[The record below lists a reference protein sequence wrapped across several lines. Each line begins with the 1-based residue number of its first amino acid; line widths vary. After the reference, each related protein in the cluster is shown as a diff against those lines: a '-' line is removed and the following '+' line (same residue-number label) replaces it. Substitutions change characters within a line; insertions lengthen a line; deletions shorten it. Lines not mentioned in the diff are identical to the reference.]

1 MAEDI
6 TFDPNDLEQ
15 LRCKVADMFDNPPAG
30 RDSPNGRRITIE
42 EVFGS
47 NPSYAEQLAFYDVE
61 IVYYGLDPTF
71 DNPLCYWKRVP
82 RTQEEVDQLNAKAME
97 GDALSMLIVAQ
108 NKDRMGEYEA
118 AITWFKRIAET
129 GSIPTPTAYVRI
141 GEYFLA
147 GDGVERDPEIAVQ
160 SFELAIDIAADSIA
174 MLHLGRCYIEG
185 LGVEKDVEKGLSLL
199 ERSARQGNS
208 NARYYLGLLYRDGKV
223 VEQDFIKALKWYELS
238 AWGYNKVSFTD
249 LINLLLSTESPEK
262 ALVDRALF
270 WAKLYYDRG
279 EPRAYYIMGRFYQD
293 GLGVEQDKE
302 KGEKLLRKAAD
313 MDDSYAA
320 YHLSNML
327 YETDKEASMEYFK
340 KAVSLGYSGAEFEYG
355 TMIWDED
362 RSRAT
367 AFIMSAVSKGF
378 QPAIDFAYEHDLLP
392 KE

>member
-1 MAEDI
+1 MAEDGALNI
-6 TFDPNDLEQ
+6 IGEHEQ
-15 LRCKVADMFDNPPAG
+15 LKYKIADIFDKVQPG
-30 RDSPNGRRITIE
+30 RESANGRRITIDE
-42 EVFGS
+42 IFGKD
-47 NPSYAEQLAFYDVE
+47 PSMQEQYAFYEVE
-61 IVYYGLDPTF
+61 YTYYLEDPSL
-71 DNPLCYWKRVP
+71 DNPLCYWNKIP
-82 RTQEEVDQLNAKAME
+82 RNKEEVDRVNALAGE
-97 GDALSMLIVAQ
+97 ENLSAMLILAQ
-108 NKDRMGEYEA
+108 GFAEYGKQQESIGWFVNAANLGSSQACVRLGE
-118 AITWFKRIAET
+118 
-129 GSIPTPTAYVRI
+129 AYL
-141 GEYFLA
+141 Y
-147 GDGVERDPEIAVQ
+147 GDGVERDPKQALQ
-160 SFELAIDIAADSIA
+160 CFEAAIKMTGDSTA
-174 MLHLGRCYIEG
+174 LCRLGHCYISGE
-185 LGVEKDVEKGLSLL
+185 GVEEDVQKGLSLL

-208 NARYYLGLLYRDGKV
+208 YARYYLGLLYRDGKL
-223 VEQDFIKALKWYELS
+223 VEQDYMKALKWYELS
-238 AWGYNKVSFTD
+238 AWGYNIVSFTD

-367 AFIMSAVSKGF
+367 EFIMSAVAKGF
-378 QPAIDFAYEHDLLP
+378 QPAIDFAYGHDLLP